1 MNHALQAQFHPH
13 CSLRPGWDNT
23 FHRFIPC
30 HSAIRGLPCQ
40 FHTSYHQRLQS
51 IRAKEMIMSNINLSP
66 VLFHRK
72 TNDNCGQ
79 QKEGGSRIFSHPKL
93 KTWSLSLPRAC
104 PLATFCFAAFFAG
117 ALIKHDLCP
126 SLPLAR
132 IYCITSKKNI
142 KKNGKDINP
151 CFGNAASLHIQ
162 QSSTSYKQT
171 DNAQSE

>member
-40 FHTSYHQRLQS
+40 FHTSYHQRLQ
-51 IRAKEMIMSNINLSP
+51 IICAKEMTMPNIHLRP
-66 VLFHRK
+66 VLFYWK

-79 QKEGGSRIFSHPKL
+79 QEEGGSRIFSHPKL

-117 ALIKHDLCP
+117 PLIKHDLCP

-142 KKNGKDINP
+142 KIW
-151 CFGNAASLHIQ
+151 
-162 QSSTSYKQT
+162 QT
-171 DNAQSE
+171 H

>member
-1 MNHALQAQFHPH
+1 MNHALQAQFHLH

-40 FHTSYHQRLQS
+40 FHTSYHQRLQ
-51 IRAKEMIMSNINLSP
+51 IICAKEMTMPNIHLRP

-72 TNDNCGQ
+72 KMTTVRTLEEE
-79 QKEGGSRIFSHPKL
+79 EGGSRIFSHTKL
-93 KTWSLSLPRAC
+93 KTSSLSLPWAC

-142 KKNGKDINP
+142 KIW
-151 CFGNAASLHIQ
+151 
-162 QSSTSYKQT
+162 QT
-171 DNAQSE
+171 H